1 MLHRLVPLLL
11 ALLPVAALADD
22 ADHVRLSLTGPAVP
36 YASVVYE
43 LARERGAVVATVT
56 KRFADGF
63 GHRSEVGLLTD
74 RDLTALLTEL
84 TALGAYTLTPRII
97 TGAQTPRTIYTLSI
111 RRAGRHRT
119 LTVHDPEWSPETR
132 HRALFDRIRAAAAAH
147 TDPIPFRDALLL
159 PHEAGTLWV
168 RSTPPAT
175 LALDGVPITGRTPT
189 DLRVAAGPHRLTLTP
204 IGGGEPRDYDIT
216 IRAGK
221 TTSLTLDLR

>member
-1 MLHRLVPLLL
+1 MLHRLLPLLL
-11 ALLPVAALADD
+11 ALIPVTAAADD
-22 ADHVRLSLTGPAVP
+22 ADHVRLTLTGPAVP
-36 YASVVYE
+36 YASIVHD

-74 RDLTALLTEL
+74 RDLTQLLTEL
-84 TALGAYTLTPRII
+84 TALGAFTLPPR
-97 TGAQTPRTIYTLSI
+97 TTRAPRTIYTLSI
-111 RRAGRHRT
+111 RRGDRHRT

-132 HRALFDRIRAAAAAH
+132 HRALFDRIRAASAAH

-175 LALDGVPITGRTPT
+175 VALDGVPLPGGTPMT
-189 DLRVAAGPHRLTLTP
+189 DLRVTAGPHRLTLTP